1 MTWIT
6 QAAAICS
13 LLLHARAYVVPSKKQ
28 SLMDSFSSAIGM
40 GHGGLTFFWTAE
52 VSKVLYLLPRS
63 PLFMIKCNALY
74 SVECVVYFSSGP
86 VKCHQM
92 CMMYGRIITDTD

>member
-28 SLMDSFSSAIGM
+28 SLLDSFSAAIGM
-40 GHGGLTFFWTAE
+40 GVLLRAVCAPKPYKIKPCNTTLVSDQMNQPVIFHRLKNKKLEDLSAATFFNQ
-52 VSKVLYLLPRS
+52 SDY
-63 PLFMIKCNALY
+63 
-74 SVECVVYFSSGP
+74 
-86 VKCHQM
+86 
-92 CMMYGRIITDTD
+92 II